1 VNQELAA
8 RLAGYKKLIQGRLEE
23 AITRSEPA
31 SLYDPMR
38 YALAHPGKQLRPCL
52 LLLSCE
58 AVGGRTEQALDAALA
73 IEVIHNFSLV
83 HDDIMDHD
91 ELRRGRPTVHHRWD
105 ENVAI
110 LAGDALLVLGY
121 ALLARVESRHLPAI
135 LRTFSSA
142 ILEICEGQSL
152 DKEFETRPEVSLAE
166 YYSMIEKKTG
176 RLFELACEAGAMLGG
191 GGEETISALSSY
203 GAQVGRAFQLQDDL
217 LDLLGEEETIGKD
230 VASDL
235 EEDKKSFLI
244 AHARHTAS
252 PAQQQALKKLTGRK
266 PIEKEQLTAIIALF
280 EEIGTLAAGREEIFR
295 SLDKARSALRL
306 LPQNPATAGLEAFI
320 EAIAE
325 RTF

>member
-1 VNQELAA
+1 MNPQLEA

-23 AITRSEPA
+23 VIRKGEPV

-38 YALAHPGKQLRPCL
+38 YALSQPGKQLRPCL

-58 AVGGRTEQALDAALA
+58 AVGGDPEQALDGALA
-73 IEVIHNFSLV
+73 IEVIHNFTLV

-121 ALLARVESRHLPAI
+121 ALLARVDSRHLPAI

-142 ILEICEGQSL
+142 ILDICEGQAL
-152 DKEFETRPEVSLAE
+152 DKEFETRVEVSLAQ
-166 YYSMIEKKTG
+166 YYEMIEKKTG
-176 RLFELACEAGAMLGG
+176 RLFELACQAGAMLGG
-191 GGEETISALSSY
+191 GEEQTSAALACY

-217 LDLLGEEETIGKD
+217 LDLLGEEKTIGKD

-235 EEDKKSFLI
+235 EEGKKSFLI

-252 PAQQQALKKLTGRK
+252 PTQLMTLAALTERR
-266 PIEKEQLTAIIALF
+266 PIEKERLTAIIALF
-280 EEIGTLAAGREEIFR
+280 EEIGTLAAARAEISR
-295 SLDKARSALRL
+295 CLEKARSNLKV
-306 LPQNPATAGLEAFI
+306 LPQNPAARDLEAFI
-320 EAIAE
+320 GAIAE